1 VAIRTPD
8 QRVRVFVSSTMQ
20 ELATERRAVREATE
34 SLHMTPVMFELGA
47 RPHPPRALYRAYLDQ
62 SDVFIGLYWE
72 SYGWVAPAENISGL
86 EDEYRLSGNRPKLI
100 YVKTPAPS
108 RQPQL
113 ADLIASI
120 QRDDQVSYRSFTDPE
135 ELRTLVVDDL
145 AVLLTEHFLAS
156 AEAPSGS
163 SPSAPLPPL
172 PHPPTRLIGR
182 EADVARVLDLLAD
195 SEARMITIVGAGG
208 TGKSRLALA
217 VAEQARD
224 RYRDGIAYLELA
236 TVTESSLVSPTIA
249 KAVGLEE
256 RGGASIDV
264 RLGSGSGTRRC

>member
-1 VAIRTPD
+1 MAIRTPD

>member
-1 VAIRTPD
+1 
-8 QRVRVFVSSTMQ
+8 
-20 ELATERRAVREATE
+20 
-34 SLHMTPVMFELGA
+34 MTPVMFELGA